1 MSEKI
6 PVDTAIGN
14 VKTHSMFIS
23 HNLKKPTVN
32 TPQDQAFY
40 RDVST
45 NVEIFRQ
52 QVRQSGLNPPT
63 FRNTGLNIIE
73 VCQEGIFGA

>member
-14 VKTHSMFIS
+14 AKTHSIFIS
-23 HNLKKPTVN
+23 HNLMKPTVN

-40 RDVST
+40 RHVTT

-52 QVRQSGLNPPT
+52 HVGNQDWILALSLTQDL
-63 FRNTGLNIIE
+63 I
-73 VCQEGIFGA
+73 